1 MIVKDGPEVN
11 LTDVF
16 TLNETAADVWNAF
29 SGKEFVTGDV
39 AAYLVENYDVAE
51 ETAADDA
58 ASLMAE
64 WEKFGL
70 IVK

>member
-16 TLNETAADVWNAF
+16 TLNETAADVWTAF